1 MKTTSLLLTAV
12 FALVSVVPA
21 ACAAVTVQPA
31 SFVDES
37 SAAAQD
43 VSLYADGTKAINE
56 GRWSDAG
63 EIFSKV
69 AQQHGDRAEGAL
81 FWKAYAENKEGQPAH
96 ALDTCAQLRRTYPK
110 SHWLNECGALE
121 IEVRGKSGHP
131 VQPQAEQDDELKLL
145 ALSAIMQQDE
155 SRAIPAIQQI
165 LNGDSSDK
173 LKERALFVLSQSN
186 SKQAQ
191 DLIGQIARGQSNPA
205 LQVKAIRMFSAIRG
219 KQSVDLLADVYQ
231 HSNNEA
237 VKKAVLQS
245 YLVTGS
251 PDKLVEAAR
260 NESNPQLAKTAVQQ
274 LGALG
279 ATAQLQTLYGET
291 KSPETKANI
300 ISGLIAAGHKG
311 ADVLGAIATSEQ
323 DPELRRKAIRNLGI
337 AGGASAAPALL
348 TTYQNNAD
356 PETKKAAV
364 EALFLAND
372 AHDLVALAKAEKDPG
387 LKQKIVQQLSIMHD
401 KEATAYMI
409 EILNK

>member
-21 ACAAVTVQPA
+21 ACAAVIVQPA
-31 SFVDES
+31 SSVDES

-43 VSLYADGTKAINE
+43 GNLYADGTKAINE

-63 EIFSKV
+63 EIF
-69 AQQHGDRAEGAL
+69 
-81 FWKAYAENKEGQPAH
+81 WKAYAENKEGQSAH

-165 LNGDSSDK
+165 LNGNSSDK

-191 DLIGQIARGQSNPA
+191 DLIGQIARGRSNPA

-219 KQSVDLLADVYQ
+219 KQSVGLLADVY
-231 HSNNEA
+231 
-237 VKKAVLQS
+237 
-245 YLVTGS
+245 
-251 PDKLVEAAR
+251 
-260 NESNPQLAKTAVQQ
+260 
-274 LGALG
+274 
-279 ATAQLQTLYGET
+279 
-291 KSPETKANI
+291 
-300 ISGLIAAGHKG
+300 
-311 ADVLGAIATSEQ
+311 
-323 DPELRRKAIRNLGI
+323 
-337 AGGASAAPALL
+337 
-348 TTYQNNAD
+348 
-356 PETKKAAV
+356 
-364 EALFLAND
+364 
-372 AHDLVALAKAEKDPG
+372 
-387 LKQKIVQQLSIMHD
+387 
-401 KEATAYMI
+401 
-409 EILNK
+409 